1 YGDCKDKHTLL
12 AAMLNSLGLHPSA
25 VLIGAGVRFNDAVPS
40 PNSFNHLI
48 TTVSV
53 SDQQV
58 WLDTT
63 AEVAPYRALLY
74 GIRDKKALVIPD
86 TGVAVVQTTPAAL
99 PFPSFQKTEALG
111 TLDKDGI
118 SNSHLIWT
126 MRGDEEIAVR
136 AAFRQVSPGQ
146 YDQMVQEI
154 SKSIGW
160 QGTTSHSE
168 VTRPEDTTAPL
179 TLSYDYKREKGGDW
193 DNLKILAQLAP
204 VELPQLDEKEP
215 P

>member
-86 TGVAVVQTTPAAL
+86 TGVALVQTTPAAL

-126 MRGDEEIAVR
+126 MSGDEEIAVR
-136 AAFRQVSPGQ
+136 AAFRQVSPRH
-146 YDQMVQEI
+146 
-154 SKSIGW
+154 SPPPPPP
-160 QGTTSHSE
+160 TSPP
-168 VTRPEDTTAPL
+168 TPRPPAPPPPPPP
-179 TLSYDYKREKGGDW
+179 TP
-193 DNLKILAQLAP
+193 AAP
-204 VELPQLDEKEP
+204 PAP
-215 P
+215 PTPPS